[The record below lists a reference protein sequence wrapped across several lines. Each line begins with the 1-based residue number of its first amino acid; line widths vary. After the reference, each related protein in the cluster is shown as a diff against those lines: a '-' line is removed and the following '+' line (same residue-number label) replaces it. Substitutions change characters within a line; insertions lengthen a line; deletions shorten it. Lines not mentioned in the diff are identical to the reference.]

1 MVMAGRNRRF
11 CRRWLKLSF
20 HSRVLFTVLLLCWV
34 LVATFIVFQY
44 HRERGFKSE
53 LLDTRLQA
61 YNGRL
66 IEDMRRGEKPDAIV
80 RRIGTPMAG
89 TRVTIVAPDGS
100 VAYDSNDATPFPSAN
115 HAGRHE
121 VMEARRKGSG
131 FTVERHSE
139 SDDVDY
145 FYSARLGDGG
155 YVVRSAVPYTH
166 SLQDI
171 LEADR
176 SLLWILGV
184 MTLMMGVAGFLA
196 ARKIS
201 ITVSRLNRFAA
212 KAERGEPIFSD
223 EAFPDD
229 ELGSIAGHIVRLYV
243 QRDARHREAMRQE
256 QDKIRLKKQLTN
268 NINHELKTP
277 VAAMLVCLELLHD
290 HPELPPE
297 RQREFIDRMLA
308 DARRLDALL
317 KDVSTIT
324 RMDEGERVLLK
335 EPVDLAEVVGDVV
348 AATMLPDGVTLTADV
363 APMVIDGNR
372 EMLESVF
379 RNLIDNALAYS
390 GGTCIS
396 IMSDK
401 DGRFVFR
408 DNGVGVPDEHLPHI
422 FERFYRVDRGRSRRS
437 GGTGLGLA
445 IVRNA
450 VRLHGGSITVSNDGG
465 LRFDFDL
472 K

>member
-1 MVMAGRNRRF
+1 MVMAGRNEGHGRS
-11 CRRWLKLSF
+11 WLSF
-20 HSRVLFTVLLLCWV
+20 HSRVLLTVLLLCWV
-34 LVATFIVFQY
+34 LVATFMVFQY
-44 HRERGFKSE
+44 RRERGFKSE

-61 YNGRL
+61 YNERL
-66 IEDMRRGEKPDAIV
+66 IDDISRGESPDSVV
-80 RRIGTPMAG
+80 RRIGTPLADM
-89 TRVTIVAPDGS
+89 RVTIVAPDGS
-100 VAYDSNDATPFPSAN
+100 VVYDSNDSTPFPSAD
-115 HAGRHE
+115 HSGRPE
-121 VMEARRKGSG
+121 VREARKKGSG

-166 SLQDI
+166 SLQEF

-184 MTLMMGVAGFLA
+184 MTLMMSVAGFLA

-290 HPELPPE
+290 HPELSPE
-297 RQREFIDRMLA
+297 RQREFVGRMLT

-324 RMDEGERVLLK
+324 RMDEGERVILK
-335 EPVDLAEVVGDVV
+335 EPVDLAQIVEDAV
-348 AATMLPDGVTLTADV
+348 AHTILPDGVSLTVDV
-363 APMVIDGNR
+363 YPVMIEGNR

-390 GGTCIS
+390 GGTSIS
-396 IMSDK
+396 IVSDRT
-401 DGRFVFR
+401 GRFIFR
-408 DNGVGVPDEHLPHI
+408 DNGVGVPDEHLPHL

-450 VRLHGGSITVSNDGG
+450 VRLHGGNITVSNEGG
-465 LRFDFDL
+465 LRFDFNL
-472 K
+472 R